1 MGLASVR
8 LPVLVLVMAACG
20 RAATPATPRASGPT
34 CAAVAD
40 HLVFLAE
47 ADNQAGASDELAA
60 GIRGEAEH
68 QCAAEPW
75 STARRVCLK
84 AAATQ
89 DDTLAC
95 PQH

>member
-1 MGLASVR
+1 MRLAG
-8 LPVLVLVMAACG
+8 VLFTVAACG
-20 RAATPATPRASGPT
+20 GAATAPAPRSSGPS

-47 ADNQAGASDELAA
+47 ADNSAGASDELAA

-68 QCAAEPW
+68 QCATGPW
-75 STARRVCLK
+75 SPARRECL
-84 AAATQ
+84 AVAATQ